1 MQFVDPRTEF
11 GFYRVFDDENNRAL
25 LIDFLNA
32 VLNLDQNHVIR
43 EVTRLDIFVAPK
55 VRSLPWRL
63 VEVKCFDARG
73 VTYTVEMILTR
84 ENTTSKEDGILHLGE
99 IYNLNLNAG
108 LVVLSACETGLGQ
121 IAHGEGII
129 GLTRGFLYAGASNV
143 LVSLWQVSDMTTSGL
158 MVGFYDKMLAG
169 MSKAEALAVAKR
181 QMIRRDPGY
190 AKPYYWSAFILIG
203 R

>member
-169 MSKAEALAVAKR
+169 MSKAEALAEAKR

-190 AKPYYWSAFILIG
+190 AKPYYWAPFILVG